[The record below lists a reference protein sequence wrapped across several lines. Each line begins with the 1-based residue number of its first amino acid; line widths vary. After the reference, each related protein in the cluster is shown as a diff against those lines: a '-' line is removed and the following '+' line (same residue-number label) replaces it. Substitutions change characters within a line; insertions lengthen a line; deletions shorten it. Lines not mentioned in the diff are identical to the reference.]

1 MPQKLHAV
9 VFNFMANLFNPE
21 PSTRPAR
28 KVTCIQP
35 FAPFSILSLVFPS
48 PNDPGILSRLL
59 NFFNLALFPSKIH
72 IYAPGHQKPIFEP
85 ELGVVAYDAEVTH
98 LGAIGHGAEVGGQD
112 WRGW

>member
-1 MPQKLHAV
+1 MDVSSGGIAKVPVRGRYGPRATRAVALGLPQKLHAV

-48 PNDPGILSRLL
+48 PNNPRYPLSPIE
-59 NFFNLALFPSKIH
+59 FFSI
-72 IYAPGHQKPIFEP
+72 
-85 ELGVVAYDAEVTH
+85 
-98 LGAIGHGAEVGGQD
+98 
-112 WRGW
+112 